1 MEVSNPP
8 VSATNGSPNGSKESS
23 LRPLSPSI
31 DDQKSNHSNNS
42 TKETNGINGISNG
55 TNGTNRNDSTE
66 LDSDNSISVNQQ
78 QSPPSQSQNGDE
90 SKDQNNI
97 MTKDPID
104 NKENLHESKD
114 ENFHEKSSF
123 RYDTQKNPS
132 KHFCVIRMIEYF
144 QFFFS
149 VWLLPKM
156 KIS

>member
-90 SKDQNNI
+90 LSKDPTNPNNI

-123 RYDTQKNPS
+123 RYDKSYN
-132 KHFCVIRMIEYF
+132 YF
-144 QFFFS
+144 FNIGS
-149 VWLLPKM
+149 AASALYR
-156 KIS
+156 ISARQATGGKK